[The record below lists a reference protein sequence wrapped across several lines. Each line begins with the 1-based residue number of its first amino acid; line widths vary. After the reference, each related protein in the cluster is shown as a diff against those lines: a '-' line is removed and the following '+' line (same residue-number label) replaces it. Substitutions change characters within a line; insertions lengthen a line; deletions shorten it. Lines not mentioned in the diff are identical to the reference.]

1 MKDVSNT
8 NNLDN
13 SDDSNN
19 QKFGFMFY
27 KDEKEEDII
36 EWCSHC
42 EEEVKI
48 KGIAQKQTCPV
59 CGEDIFPCSLCN
71 HNYVNCN
78 KCTIK

>member
-19 QKFGFMFY
+19 QKLGFMFY

>member
-8 NNLDN
+8 DNLDN

-19 QKFGFMFY
+19 QKLGFMFY
-27 KDEKEEDII
+27 KDPQEEDII
-36 EWCSHC
+36 EWCPHC

-59 CGEDIFPCSLCN
+59 CGEDILPCSLCN

>member
-8 NNLDN
+8 DNLDN

-36 EWCSHC
+36 EWCPNC

-78 KCTIK
+78 KCIIK